1 MCEIA
6 IICSNRNQFNEVLDI
21 ARHRGII
28 TRVDPVDYL
37 TPDRTICIFEDG
49 SWIAS
54 NNTLNAKKVYT
65 YLMFLDSLSKILN
78 KNFLIVFEAYDRHH
92 DVFKGHLVLE
102 NIKYPNHDIVKKQ
115 VEEINKTTFTNFIIL
130 NIIELTDIQLK
141 EFTK

>member
-1 MCEIA
+1 MTTN
-6 IICSNRNQFNEVLDI
+6 S
-21 ARHRGII
+21 HRSFAG
-28 TRVDPVDYL
+28 
-37 TPDRTICIFEDG
+37 
-49 SWIAS
+49 
-54 NNTLNAKKVYT
+54 
-65 YLMFLDSLSKILN
+65 

-102 NIKYPNHDIVKKQ
+102 NIKYPNHNTVKKQ